1 MIVPGRIA
9 PAAFAT
15 TLAPILAM
23 ALGAC
28 AGDPVAELEAR
39 RASYTA
45 TLGGF
50 VVHDLPGAPK
60 PRIELDLLVAGGSQ
74 PPLSGLTLDV
84 ALMDAEGRERHR
96 RRAWLALERVAPQG
110 SRHTLRIDDLD
121 YAPGDRF
128 AVELRSPVPAS
139 ERAEYREFGELGES
153 ADVEAAS

>member
-15 TLAPILAM
+15 TLAPILAI

-39 RASYTA
+39 RSSYTA

-74 PPLSGLTLDV
+74 PPLAGLTLDV
-84 ALMDAEGRERHR
+84 ALVSAEGQERHR
-96 RRAWLALERVAPQG
+96 RRVWLALDRVAPQG
-110 SRHTLRIDDLD
+110 SRQTLAIDDLD

-128 AVELRSPVPAS
+128 TVELRSPVPAP
-139 ERAEYREFGELGES
+139 ERAEYLEFGKSSE
-153 ADVEAAS
+153 VEAAP